1 MRLDQESIGKI
12 SAFIA
17 EHVTKSPVIIQESH
31 NRVRVND
38 VIVEDKDG
46 SWTVQKRSNKLGS
59 FTYKSWALAYA
70 VGYVT
75 GNAPV
80 VRYLDDREQTLSR
93 LKIDKDLY
101 NHHLKQALKRGDDIN
116 IDVIEGRLSRTE
128 GEIFELL
135 DEAQQVLL
143 YQRIG

>member
-1 MRLDQESIGKI
+1 MRLDQGSIGKI

-17 EHVTKSPVIIQESH
+17 EHVTKSPIITQDGPDK
-31 NRVRVND
+31 VRVND
-38 VIVEDKDG
+38 LVI
-46 SWTVQKRSNKLGS
+46 NKLDGAWLVRKRTHPLGT

-70 VGYVT
+70 VSYVT
-75 GNAPV
+75 DNTPV
-80 VRYLDDREQTLSR
+80 TRYLETKESSLSR

-101 NHHLKQALKRGDDIN
+101 NHHLKQALKRGDDMKIG
-116 IDVIEGRLSRTE
+116 VIEGRLSRTE
-128 GEIFELL
+128 SEIFEVL

>member
-101 NHHLKQALKRGDDIN
+101 KHHLKQALKRGDDIK